1 MKRTHRIAGFLVLAG
16 LVLTALPGLAAE
28 GRRVVNVNTADAAQL
43 ALLPR
48 VGPSVA
54 QRIIDF
60 RKENGPFKSPED
72 LMLVQGIG
80 EKTYQ
85 LLKPYLAVSGET
97 TLKEKVKA
105 SQVSRPAGGGTE
117 KPAKDKEKPAD
128 GTGEE
133 SR

>member
-1 MKRTHRIAGFLVLAG
+1 MNRNRRFLSSLVLVG
-16 LVLTALPGLAAE
+16 ILLASAVSAAVASE
-28 GRRVVNVNTADAAQL
+28 ARRVVNVNTADTSQL

-48 VGPSVA
+48 VGPAVA

-85 LLKPYLAVSGET
+85 LIKPYVAVSGET

-105 SQVSRPAGGGTE
+105 SKAAAAPSP
-117 KPAKDKEKPAD
+117 KPAPKE
-128 GTGEE
+128 G
-133 SR
+133 RR